1 MYKIDDVVWNRQ
13 HGELLRPDAFAV
25 KNIAALRLSKRP
37 GFETL
42 QQQNPEARDRLR
54 IKADHFG
61 EFAPKM
67 LPRDRATVLSIDPG
81 QKGGVKNSFGVVQ
94 AWAPHEGKFALLDQ
108 WRSQVPYR
116 EFRDAVRQFVRQYR
130 PTAILIEATGNG
142 PALLSDIRPQL
153 GMEVVPVTPRDDKV
167 TRLRRHRNALR
178 SGDVALP
185 QAAQWKDEFLE
196 EVILFPYGAY
206 DDQVDAM
213 TQFLDWIALHP
224 NLQKRPAQAG
234 GTGISCSTGHPLA
247 RSGLAPAMEI
257 PGGVLARNRRW

>member
-1 MYKIDDVVWNRQ
+1 M
-13 HGELLRPDAFAV
+13 G
-25 KNIAALRLSKRP
+25 ALRLSKHP

-42 QQQNPEARDRLR
+42 QQQNPGARDRLR

-67 LPRDRATVLSIDPG
+67 LPRDRVTVLSIDPG

-94 AWAPHEGKFALLDQ
+94 AWAPHEGKFALFDE
-108 WRSQVPYR
+108 WRGQVSYR

-153 GMEVVPVTPRDDKV
+153 GMEVISVTPRDDKV
-167 TRLRRHRNALR
+167 TRLRRHRNTLR
-178 SGDVALP
+178 SGVVVLP
-185 QAAQWKDEFLE
+185 ETAQWKDEFLE
-196 EVILFPYGAY
+196 EVVLFPYGAY

-224 NLQKRPAQAG
+224 NLRKRPLQALMS
-234 GTGISCSTGHPLA
+234 GIGCSTGRA
-247 RSGLAPAMEI
+247 ISQTGLAPAMEI
-257 PGGVLARNRRW
+257 PGGVLARRRRW